1 MEGVRPAAGP
11 RFYERVLD
19 DKRNAS
25 WLPLDRNP
33 YRPLYERTAELVPE
47 GASVVELGC
56 GTGRLAPLIL
66 GRARTYVGIDF
77 APRLIREAQR
87 YEPRGWFVVG
97 DLRKEIP
104 AAEVYVANE
113 VLEHLDDDVGLLRRL
128 PVGSVVIVS
137 VPSFDSKSHVR
148 WFPEQAQAAERYG
161 DVLAIDHLEY
171 VPHGKAGRFFSL
183 LRGIRA

>member
-1 MEGVRPAAGP
+1 MGVKLAEGPK
-11 RFYERVLD
+11 FYERVLND
-19 DKRNAS
+19 PRNAS

-33 YRPLYERTAELVPE
+33 YRPLYEATAALVPE

-66 GRARTYVGIDF
+66 ARARSYVGIDF
-77 APRLIREAQR
+77 APRLIREAKR

-97 DLRKEIP
+97 DLRQAIP
-104 AAEVYVANE
+104 EAEVYVANE

-128 PVGSVVIVS
+128 PLGSVVIVS

-148 WFPEQAQAAERYG
+148 WFPERGQAAERYG
-161 DVLAIDHLEY
+161 EVLAIDHTEY
-171 VPHGKAGRFFSL
+171 VMHGKAGRFFSL
-183 LRGIRA
+183 LRGVRA